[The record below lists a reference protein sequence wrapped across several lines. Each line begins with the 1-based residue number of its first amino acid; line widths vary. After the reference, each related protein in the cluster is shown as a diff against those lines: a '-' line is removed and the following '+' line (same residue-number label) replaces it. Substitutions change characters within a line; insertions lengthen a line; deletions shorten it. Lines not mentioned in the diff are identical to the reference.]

1 MIKRRSA
8 CERCRNQKLKC
19 IREHESSTD
28 SCLRCSQTQ
37 EECIVSLRK
46 TPGRPPGRGNS
57 SSRRSPTNNT
67 PTQTP
72 TPTPTLV
79 LDDSDPIS
87 ATRNGSFTSSSED
100 ALESLLDMNID
111 WGDMNM
117 FSSAGPLDGTGNGSG
132 NGNERIPEFLSSLFN
147 YSETTRVDPP
157 PPCTSWSASASGDSA
172 APTGLFPYQIPNQ
185 NCDPGIQLS
194 GLQQNLSKHL
204 IQLRSL
210 SWDITCVLKLESASY
225 SFQSAEPWNRAF
237 NPLVATFDIISEFEH
252 VLATLRSATN
262 RRERPEV
269 STHPREMNMSYS
281 LTAISCYLQLVCI
294 YDNIFSYVL
303 DQASSNPAVKSFIL
317 DSTPGIYLSGFV
329 IPSPKNVLGRSF
341 VQLMQLKISPIETAL
356 GLPDDCRISKEPS
369 TDHRSDRP
377 LLQSGKE
384 GHALLAVLK
393 DHNVEGE
400 NSTNTM
406 GVLESVRGKIR
417 DIERLG

>member
-28 SCLRCSQTQ
+28 ACLRCSQTQ
-37 EECIVSLRK
+37 EECVVSLRK

-67 PTQTP
+67 PIQTPTP

-79 LDDSDPIS
+79 LDDSDSVS
-87 ATRNGSFTSSSED
+87 ATRNGSCTSSSED
-100 ALESLLDMNID
+100 ALESLLEMNID
-111 WGDMNM
+111 WSDMNM
-117 FSSAGPLDGTGNGSG
+117 FSSAGPLDG
-132 NGNERIPEFLSSLFN
+132 NEGIPEFPSSLFN
-147 YSETTRVDPP
+147 YSETTRVEPP
-157 PPCTSWSASASGDSA
+157 PPCTSWSASGDSA

-210 SWDITCVLKLESASY
+210 SWDITSVLKLESASY
-225 SFQSAEPWNRAF
+225 SLQGSESWNRAF
-237 NPLVATFDIISEFEH
+237 NPLVATFEIISEFEH
-252 VLATLRSATN
+252 VLATLRSAIN
-262 RRERPEV
+262 RRERQEA
-269 STHPREMNMSYS
+269 STLPREMNISYS

-341 VQLMQLKISPIETAL
+341 AQLMQLKISPVETAL
-356 GLPDDCRISKEPS
+356 GLPEDCRISKGPS
-369 TDHRSDRP
+369 TDQRSDRP
-377 LLQSGKE
+377 LLMSGKE

-393 DHNVEGE
+393 DHHVAGG
-400 NSTNTM
+400 NSTSTM
-406 GVLESVRGKIR
+406 GVLESLRAKIAE
-417 DIERLG
+417 IERLE

>member
-28 SCLRCSQTQ
+28 ACLRCSQTQ
-37 EECIVSLRK
+37 EECVVSLRK

-67 PTQTP
+67 PIQTPTP

-79 LDDSDPIS
+79 LDDSDSVS
-87 ATRNGSFTSSSED
+87 ATRNGSCTSSSED
-100 ALESLLDMNID
+100 ALESLLEMNID
-111 WGDMNM
+111 WSDMNM
-117 FSSAGPLDGTGNGSG
+117 FPSAGPLDG
-132 NGNERIPEFLSSLFN
+132 NEGIPEFPSSLFN
-147 YSETTRVDPP
+147 YSETTRVEPP
-157 PPCTSWSASASGDSA
+157 PPCTSWSASGDSA

-210 SWDITCVLKLESASY
+210 SWDITSVLKLESASY
-225 SFQSAEPWNRAF
+225 SLQGSESWNRAF
-237 NPLVATFDIISEFEH
+237 NPLVATFEIISEFEH
-252 VLATLRSATN
+252 VLATLRSAIN
-262 RRERPEV
+262 RRERQEA
-269 STHPREMNMSYS
+269 STLPREMNISY
-281 LTAISCYLQLVCI
+281 
-294 YDNIFSYVL
+294 
-303 DQASSNPAVKSFIL
+303 SNPAVKSFIL

-341 VQLMQLKISPIETAL
+341 AQLMQLKISPVETAL
-356 GLPDDCRISKEPS
+356 GLPDDCRISKGPS
-369 TDHRSDRP
+369 KDQRSDRP
-377 LLQSGKE
+377 LLMSGKE

-393 DHNVEGE
+393 DHHVAGG
-400 NSTNTM
+400 NSTSTM
-406 GVLESVRGKIR
+406 GVLESLRAKIAE
-417 DIERLG
+417 IERLE